1 MIVHGGRLSA
11 ARLALVAAVLVGAA
25 GRVQSQETPRRW
37 SPALSAYGY
46 IIPDDADYTI
56 AIGSADYGGLHL
68 EGRWNYENLDAG
80 SFFVGWTFVFGR
92 SLEVEATPM
101 MGVAVGSVFGAVPGL
116 ELTVSLGPVEWY
128 TESEYVL
135 DLRDR
140 DDSFFYVWSE
150 LGVYPVAPLRVG
162 LLGQRLRVRASPL
175 EIDRGPFAMLTV
187 GRLSIGG
194 YVLNP
199 WSDHWF
205 TIISLG
211 LDF

>member
-1 MIVHGGRLSA
+1 MNA
-11 ARLALVAAVLVGAA
+11 ARVALVAAVLVGAA
-25 GRVQSQETPRRW
+25 GGAQSQETLRRW
-37 SPALSAYGY
+37 SATLSAYRS

-56 AIGSADYGGLHL
+56 VIGSADHGSLHL

-80 SFFVGWTFVFGR
+80 SFFAGWTFAFGR

-101 MGVAVGSVFGAVPGL
+101 LGLTVGTVFGAIPGL
-116 ELTVSLGPVEWY
+116 ELTVSLGPIEWY

-150 LGVYPVAPLRVG
+150 LGVYLVAPLRVG

-175 EIDRGPFAMLTV
+175 EIDRGPLAMLTV

-199 WSDHWF
+199 WSDHSF